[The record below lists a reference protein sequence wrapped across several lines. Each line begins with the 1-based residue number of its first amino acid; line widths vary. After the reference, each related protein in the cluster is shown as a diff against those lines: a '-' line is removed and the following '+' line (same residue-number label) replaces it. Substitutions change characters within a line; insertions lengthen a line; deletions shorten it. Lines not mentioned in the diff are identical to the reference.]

1 MGLHTRIRS
10 IEACNGPNTGPAY
23 KLQAF
28 NDWGIMTMRFAELM
42 VLSMMTMTT
51 LGVQGA
57 VAAVS
62 VAKAGFGKLSDG
74 RAADV
79 YTLKN
84 AELEVSVTT
93 YGARIVSLKTKDRI
107 GAVADVVLGYNSVEG
122 YVAEGTA
129 KTYFGAI
136 VGRYG
141 NRIRGGKFTIDGH
154 SYQVPQNN
162 NGNALHGGPHG
173 FDDQLWT
180 GKEIPDGVEMSLVSK
195 DGDMGFPGTLT
206 VHVRYTLVGAA
217 VHINYSATTDKPTV
231 TNITNHSYFN
241 LSGEGSGTIL
251 NEVLEIN
258 ADGYTPVDAGLIPVG
273 GVQTVAGTPFDFR
286 KPTVIGLRINE
297 PNEQLKI
304 AGGYDHNWVL
314 KGPDGTMKLAA
325 KVYDPKS
332 GRVLTVTTTQPGV
345 QFYSGNF
352 LDGSYKGHSG
362 VAYSKNTGLCLET
375 QHYPDSPNQPA
386 FPSTLLK
393 PGETMHSETVF
404 AFSTQKK

>member
-1 MGLHTRIRS
+1 
-10 IEACNGPNTGPAY
+10 
-23 KLQAF
+23 
-28 NDWGIMTMRFAELM
+28 MRFAKVM
-42 VLSMMTMTT
+42 VLSMMTT

-57 VAAVS
+57 VAAVT
-62 VAKAGFGKLSDG
+62 VAKADFGKLPDG
-74 RAADV
+74 RAAEV

-84 AELEVSVTT
+84 ADLEVGITT
-93 YGARIVSLKTKDRI
+93 YGARIVSLKTKDRD
-107 GAVADVVLGYNSVEG
+107 GKVADVVLGYNSVEG
-122 YVAEGTA
+122 YAAEGTA

-141 NRIRGGKFTIDGH
+141 NRIRAGKFTIDGH
-154 SYQVPQNN
+154 TYQVPLNN

-180 GKEIPDGVEMSLVSK
+180 GKEITDGVEMSLVSK

-206 VHVRYTLVGAA
+206 VHVLYTLVGDAL
-217 VHINYSATTDKPTV
+217 HINYSATTDKPTV
-231 TNITNHSYFN
+231 TNITNHAYFN

-273 GVQTVAGTPFDFR
+273 GVKPVAGTPFDFR
-286 KPTVIGLRINE
+286 KPTEIGAHINQ

-314 KGPDGTMKLAA
+314 NGPNGTMKLAA
-325 KVYDPKS
+325 KLYDPKT

-352 LDGSYKGHSG
+352 LDGSYKGVSG
-362 VAYSKNTGLCLET
+362 VAYGKNSGLCLET

-404 AFSTQKK
+404 AFSTQK

>member
-1 MGLHTRIRS
+1 
-10 IEACNGPNTGPAY
+10 
-23 KLQAF
+23 
-28 NDWGIMTMRFAELM
+28 MRFARGL
-42 VLSMMTMTT
+42 VLAMTT
-51 LGVQGA
+51 ILGAQSA
-57 VAAVS
+57 VAAVA
-62 VAKAGFGKLSDG
+62 VTKAGFGKLPDG
-74 RAADV
+74 RAVDI

-84 AELEVSVTT
+84 ADLEVGITN
-93 YGARIVSLKTKDRI
+93 YGARIVSLKTKDRDDK
-107 GAVADVVLGYNSVEG
+107 VADVVLGYKSVDG
-122 YVAEGTA
+122 YVAEGMA

-154 SYQVPQNN
+154 EYQIPLNN

-206 VHVRYTLVGAA
+206 VHVRYTLTGSA
-217 VHINYSATTDKPTV
+217 VQIAYSATTDKPTV

-241 LSGEGSGTIL
+241 LGGDGSGSIL
-251 NEVLEIN
+251 NEVLTIN
-258 ADGYTPVDAGLIPVG
+258 ADEYTPVDAGLIPVG
-273 GVQTVAGTPFDFR
+273 GPKPVEGTPFDFR
-286 KPTVIGLRINE
+286 KPTVIGARINDA
-297 PNEQLKI
+297 NEQLKI

-314 KGPDGTMKLAA
+314 NGKNGEMKLAA
-325 KVYDPKS
+325 KVYDPKT

-352 LDGSYKGHSG
+352 LNGANTGKAG
-362 VAYSKNTGLCLET
+362 VKYTKHAGLCLET

-393 PGETMHSETVF
+393 PGETMHSTTVF
-404 AFSTQKK
+404 SFSVQK

>member
-1 MGLHTRIRS
+1 
-10 IEACNGPNTGPAY
+10 
-23 KLQAF
+23 
-28 NDWGIMTMRFAELM
+28 MRFARGL
-42 VLSMMTMTT
+42 VLAMTT
-51 LGVQGA
+51 ILGAQGA
-57 VAAVS
+57 MAAVTVTKS
-62 VAKAGFGKLSDG
+62 DFGKLPDG

-84 AELEVSVTT
+84 ADLDVGIAT
-93 YGARIVSLKTKDRI
+93 YGARIVWLKTKDRD
-107 GAVADVVLGYNSVEG
+107 GKVADVVLGYKSVDG

-129 KTYFGAI
+129 KTYFGSI

-141 NRIRGGKFTIDGH
+141 NRIRAGKFSIDGKQ
-154 SYQVPQNN
+154 YQVPPNN

-180 GKEIPDGVEMSLVSK
+180 GKEVPGGVEMSLLSK

-206 VHVRYTLVGAA
+206 VHVRYTLVDGSVQIA
-217 VHINYSATTDKPTV
+217 YSATTDKPTV

-251 NEVLEIN
+251 NEVLMLN
-258 ADGYTPVDAGLIPVG
+258 ADEYTPVDAGLIPVG
-273 GVQTVAGTPFDFR
+273 GPKPVEGTPFDFR
-286 KPTVIGLRINE
+286 KPTPIGARIDQ

-314 KGPDGTMKLAA
+314 NGKNGEMKLAA
-325 KVYDPKS
+325 KLYDPKS

-352 LDGSYKGHSG
+352 LNGSFKGNAG

-375 QHYPDSPNQPA
+375 QHYPDSPNQPD

-393 PGETMHSETVF
+393 PGETMHSTTVF
-404 AFSTQKK
+404 TFSTQK

>member
-1 MGLHTRIRS
+1 
-10 IEACNGPNTGPAY
+10 
-23 KLQAF
+23 
-28 NDWGIMTMRFAELM
+28 MRFARVM
-42 VLSMMTMTT
+42 VLAMTTT

-57 VAAVS
+57 MAAVT
-62 VAKAGFGKLSDG
+62 VTKAGFGKLTDG
-74 RAADV
+74 RAVDV

-84 AELEVSVTT
+84 LELEVHVTT
-93 YGARIVSLKTKDRI
+93 YGARITSLKTKDRD
-107 GAVADVVLGYNSVEG
+107 GKVADVVLGYNSVEG
-122 YVAEGTA
+122 YVAEGTT

-141 NRIRGGKFTIDGH
+141 NRIRNGKFAIDAH
-154 SYQVPQNN
+154 EFQIPPNN

-180 GKEIPDGVEMSLVSK
+180 AKEIPDGVEMSLVSK

-206 VHVRYTLVGAA
+206 VHVRYTLVVGA
-217 VHINYSATTDKPTV
+217 VHINYSATTDKATV
-231 TNITNHSYFN
+231 TNITNHAYFN
-241 LSGEGSGTIL
+241 LSGDGSGSIL
-251 NEVLEIN
+251 GEVLMLN
-258 ADGYTPVDAGLIPVG
+258 ADEYTPVDSGLIPVG
-273 GVQTVAGTPFDFR
+273 GPKPVAGTPFDFR
-286 KPTVIGLRINE
+286 KPTEIGARINT

-314 KGPDGTMKLAA
+314 NGKNGEMKLAA
-325 KVYDPKS
+325 KLHDPKT
-332 GRVLTVTTTQPGV
+332 GRVLTVSTTQPGV

-352 LDGSYKGHSG
+352 LDGSFTGKAG
-362 VAYSKNTGLCLET
+362 VKYTKNTGLCLET

-404 AFSTQKK
+404 AFSTEK